1 MQSLTLNQILYLHN
15 RIIEATGGAPGI
27 RDLKMLESSLA
38 QPFMTFDGK
47 DLYSSIIEK
56 AGALGYS
63 LIMNH
68 AFIDGNKR
76 IGHAA
81 MELFLYLNGFEIKS
95 DSIEHEK
102 IILEVASG
110 NKSRKEFINWLKK
123 VVIKKRDET

>member
-15 RIIEATGGAPGI
+15 RIIESTGGASGI
-27 RDLKMLESSLA
+27 RDLKLLESSLA

-47 DLYSSIIEK
+47 DLYGSIIEK
-56 AGALGYS
+56 AGALGFS

-81 MELFLYLNGFEIKS
+81 MELFLYLNGFEIES
-95 DSIEHEK
+95 DYKEQEN

-110 NKSRKEFINWLKK
+110 NIARKEFIDWLKNK
-123 VVIKKRDET
+123 VIKKRNST